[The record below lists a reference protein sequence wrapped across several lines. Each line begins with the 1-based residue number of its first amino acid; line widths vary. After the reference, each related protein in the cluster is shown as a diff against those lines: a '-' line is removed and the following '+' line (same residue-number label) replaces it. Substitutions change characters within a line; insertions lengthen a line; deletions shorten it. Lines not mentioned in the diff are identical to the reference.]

1 MGEEQLPIPPPNNNI
16 PNYLFTPPLPPTS
29 FHLPPLLHQPIIQ
42 QNPNQLGMDI
52 DWVSLLTGST
62 SITNNNGDQMPLIMP
77 NISSSVT
84 SGARNTNEG
93 ENFGKPKGKGSA
105 SRAKKA
111 VPPRVAFHTRS
122 IEDVLDDGYRWR
134 KYGQKAVK
142 NSNHP
147 RYIQFYIEPHICMLS
162 NLGQKYAVVLL

>member
-1 MGEEQLPIPPPNNNI
+1 MEEEQLPIPPPNNNI

-52 DWVSLLTGST
+52 DWVGLLTGST
-62 SITNNNGDQMPLIMP
+62 FITNNNGDQMPLIMP
-77 NISSSVT
+77 NVSSVT
-84 SGARNTNEG
+84 SGARNTNDG

>member
-1 MGEEQLPIPPPNNNI
+1 
-16 PNYLFTPPLPPTS
+16 
-29 FHLPPLLHQPIIQ
+29 
-42 QNPNQLGMDI
+42 MDI

-62 SITNNNGDQMPLIMP
+62 SITNNGDQMPLIMP
-77 NISSSVT
+77 NVSSVT

-122 IEDVLDDGYRWR
+122 TEDVLDDGYRWR

-142 NSNHP
+142 NTNHP
-147 RYIQFYIEPHICMLS
+147 RNKMKRE
-162 NLGQKYAVVLL
+162 LLNNYKNPSMFGAIREQASVRPSCTL